1 MLDLQ
6 EFVSLMR
13 KIGESMKAAFAQ
25 VDSNQDGRISVC
37 EMKQV
42 NCVQTHSKMWP
53 IKDFGL
59 QVMMEEC
66 AKRGFTLTEE
76 NFDDIFKRMD
86 KNADGELDYVEFVSY
101 MTKLDL

>member
-1 MLDLQ
+1 
-6 EFVSLMR
+6 
-13 KIGESMKAAFAQ
+13 
-25 VDSNQDGRISVC
+25 
-37 EMKQV
+37 
-42 NCVQTHSKMWP
+42 
-53 IKDFGL
+53 
-59 QVMMEEC
+59 MMEEC

>member
-86 KNADGELDYVEFVSY
+86 KNADGELDYVEFVS
-101 MTKLDL
+101 TLFAC